1 MRYKHFKNADID
13 VSELAIGTWG
23 LDSNRWSTTSNREEA
38 IEAIRMM
45 VDHGV
50 NLIDTAANYGNG
62 AAEQIVGEAI
72 KTLDRSKILI
82 STKFGVP
89 NDFYKRNVRGVY
101 RDAKF
106 GSVLRELASSLRNLQ
121 TDYVDFYFLHW
132 PDPSTPIAET
142 MCALHFAKEQSAIRY
157 IGLSN
162 VDIPLIEEAMKH
174 GKVDVVQPP
183 FSMLD
188 QRYKELMEWC
198 TAHGIDTMT
207 YGSIGGGILSGR
219 YREIPNWTEND
230 VRFTFY
236 KGFKEPVFSKVM
248 ELMKTLDEIAEA
260 HQAPVSQVA
269 INWTCQKDY
278 VSTSLVG
285 VTSTKHVKENT
296 DTFNWKLTDEE
307 MKRIDSELTRLGL
320 DSL

>member
-132 PDPSTPIAET
+132 PAPSTPIAET
-142 MCALHFAKEQSAIRY
+142 MCDMNYAKEQGAIRY
-157 IGLSN
+157 IGRSN
-162 VDIPLIEEAMKH
+162 VDIP
-174 GKVDVVQPP
+174 
-183 FSMLD
+183 
-188 QRYKELMEWC
+188 
-198 TAHGIDTMT
+198 
-207 YGSIGGGILSGR
+207 
-219 YREIPNWTEND
+219 
-230 VRFTFY
+230 
-236 KGFKEPVFSKVM
+236 
-248 ELMKTLDEIAEA
+248 
-260 HQAPVSQVA
+260 
-269 INWTCQKDY
+269 
-278 VSTSLVG
+278 
-285 VTSTKHVKENT
+285 
-296 DTFNWKLTDEE
+296 
-307 MKRIDSELTRLGL
+307 
-320 DSL
+320 